1 MRNYIKLGC
10 LSFFSDQYAFM
21 DTAEKFYLRV
31 MMENGLKIKRS
42 SSFVKAGTEIRLIIC
57 RVRKKDSMKFES
69 VIGKVRDMALLLGY
83 KEYDA
88 MCKQLIEIG
97 GE

>member
-1 MRNYIKLGC
+1 MRNYIKLCGIS
-10 LSFFSDQYAFM
+10 LFSDQYAFV
-21 DTAEKFYLRV
+21 DTAEKLYLRV
-31 MMENGLKIKRS
+31 MMKNGIKIKRS
-42 SSFVKAGTEIRLIIC
+42 SSFVKPGTEIRLIIC
-57 RVRKKDSMKFES
+57 KVRKKDSTKFES
-69 VIGKVRDMALLLGY
+69 AIGKVRDMALLFGY

>member
-1 MRNYIKLGC
+1 MRNYIKLGGIS
-10 LSFFSDQYAFM
+10 LFFDQYAFV
-21 DTAEKFYLRV
+21 DTAEKLYSRV
-31 MMENGLKIKRS
+31 LLKHGIKIKTGS
-42 SSFVKAGTEIRLIIC
+42 AFIKSGTDIRLITCKI
-57 RVRKKDSMKFES
+57 RKKDSMKFENA
-69 VIGKVRDMALLLGY
+69 IGDVRNMALLLGY